1 MKALIYKEGSVLAES
16 DKIKR
21 LSEQKLMIPQ
31 IKLIDL
37 DEEEERD
44 KESVLMY
51 MKKY

>member
-1 MKALIYKEGSVLAES
+1 MIYKDGSVLAEN
-16 DKIKR
+16 DKLKK
-21 LSEQKLMIPQ
+21 LAEQKLMIPQ

-44 KESVLMY
+44 KESVMMY